1 MSIVTTELKR
11 IAAQVVKLEGVPAG
25 SGTPTAAQNGM
36 PAATPVKQED
46 SKPEMKQG
54 TPQGTP
60 AQMEAG
66 KYMYATKVSPILAL
80 QPSWVA
86 RVS

>member
-1 MSIVTTELKR
+1 M
-11 IAAQVVKLEGVPAG
+11 VKLEGAPAG
-25 SGTPTAAQNGM
+25 SGTPTTTQNGTL
-36 PAATPVKQED
+36 AATPVKQED

-66 KYMYATKVSPILAL
+66 KYMYATKVT
-80 QPSWVA
+80 
-86 RVS
+86 